1 MLGRFGSVR
10 ARTTV
15 AATVALGVTTVTGAL
30 VMMALLGRSQL
41 AGVQGPLE
49 QRAGQVAAMA
59 RAETLANPLSFPD
72 QPGAIVQVVDAH
84 GRAIAATD
92 ALKGRAPIGRVEDAQ
107 PLVLSAWTERLT
119 SDDESYRVVG
129 LTEQTPSGPVRV
141 FAAASLETVSDNMT
155 ELQIELAVG
164 LPLVFA
170 VVALISWQ
178 VVGRALRPV
187 ESIRAQ
193 VAEIGGSGHIDR
205 RIPEPAGHDEV
216 WRLARTMNEMLQRL
230 QEAAGR
236 QRQFVADA
244 SHELRSPLAS
254 LRTQLEVGRDYAH
267 RDDDGID
274 DQLAEVERMERLV
287 GDLLLLAKTDERRL
301 VVRSRPVDLR
311 GVVLDEAERARAQ
324 GRVRL
329 DTAAVTAATVN
340 GDPEGLARVVRNLL
354 ENATRYARERVEL
367 TLAEHDGR
375 VELSVADDGPGIPAE
390 ARERV
395 FERFARLDEGRARDA
410 GGTGLG
416 LAIVREVVVAH
427 GGSVTVDGAPGAR
440 FLISLP
446 RSVSE
451 S

>member
-164 LPLVFA
+164 LPLVLA

-236 QRQFVADA
+236 QRRFVADA

-324 GRVRL
+324 GRVRF

-340 GDPEGLARVVRNLL
+340 GDAEGLARVVRNLL

-395 FERFARLDEGRARDA
+395 FERFARLDEGRTRGA
-410 GGTGLG
+410 GGAGLG
-416 LAIVREVVVAH
+416 LAIVRELVQAH
-427 GGSVTVDGAPGAR
+427 GGSVTVGGGAR
-440 FLISLP
+440 FVVTLP
-446 RSVSE
+446 RPASSG
-451 S
+451 

>member
-1 MLGRFGSVR
+1 
-10 ARTTV
+10 
-15 AATVALGVTTVTGAL
+15 
-30 VMMALLGRSQL
+30 MALLGRSQL

-107 PLVLSAWTERLT
+107 PLVLSAWNERLT

-164 LPLVFA
+164 LPLVLA

-340 GDPEGLARVVRNLL
+340 GDPEGLAQVVRNLL

-395 FERFARLDEGRARDA
+395 FERFARLDEGRTRDA
-410 GGTGLG
+410 GGAGLG
-416 LAIVREVVVAH
+416 LAIVRELVQAH
-427 GGSVTVDGAPGAR
+427 GGSVTVGGGAR
-440 FLISLP
+440 FVVTLP
-446 RSVSE
+446 RPASSG
-451 S
+451 

>member
-15 AATVALGVTTVTGAL
+15 AATIALGVTTVTGAL

-59 RAETLANPLSFPD
+59 RTDTLRNPLSFPD
-72 QPGAIVQVVDAH
+72 QPGAIVQVVDAD
-84 GRAIAATD
+84 GRVIAATD

-164 LPLVFA
+164 LPLVLA

-236 QRQFVADA
+236 QRRFVADA

-324 GRVRL
+324 GRVRF

-340 GDPEGLARVVRNLL
+340 GDTEGLARVVRNLL

-395 FERFARLDEGRARDA
+395 FERFARLDEGRTRDA
-410 GGTGLG
+410 GGAGLG
-416 LAIVREVVVAH
+416 LAIVRELVQAH
-427 GGSVTVDGAPGAR
+427 GGSVTVGGGAR
-440 FLISLP
+440 FVVTLP
-446 RSVSE
+446 RPASSG
-451 S
+451 

>member
-15 AATVALGVTTVTGAL
+15 AATVALGVTTVTGAF

-41 AGVQGPLE
+41 AWVQGPLE

-107 PLVLSAWTERLT
+107 PLVLSAWNERLT

-164 LPLVFA
+164 LPLVLA

-395 FERFARLDEGRARDA
+395 FERFARLDEGRTRDA
-410 GGTGLG
+410 GGAGLG
-416 LAIVREVVVAH
+416 LAIVRELVQAH
-427 GGSVTVDGAPGAR
+427 GGSVTVGGGAR
-440 FLISLP
+440 FVVTLP
-446 RSVSE
+446 RPASSG
-451 S
+451 

>member
-164 LPLVFA
+164 LPLVLA

-236 QRQFVADA
+236 QRRFVADA

-324 GRVRL
+324 GRVRF

-395 FERFARLDEGRARDA
+395 FERFARLDEGRTRDA
-410 GGTGLG
+410 GGAGLG
-416 LAIVREVVVAH
+416 LAIVRELVQAH
-427 GGSVTVDGAPGAR
+427 GGSVTVGGGAR
-440 FLISLP
+440 FVVTLP
-446 RSVSE
+446 RPASSG
-451 S
+451 

>member
-1 MLGRFGSVR
+1 MLGRFRSVR

-15 AATVALGVTTVTGAL
+15 AATIALGVTTVTGAL
-30 VMMALLGRSQL
+30 VMLALLGRSQL

-59 RAETLANPLSFPD
+59 RSGTLRDPLSFPE
-72 QPGAIVQVVDAH
+72 QPGALVQVVDAKD
-84 GRAIAATD
+84 RVIAATD
-92 ALKGRAPIGRVEDAQ
+92 ALQGRAPIGRLEGSQ
-107 PLVLSAWTERLT
+107 PRVLSAWTERLT
-119 SDDESYRVVG
+119 SDDETYRVVG
-129 LTEQTPSGPVRV
+129 LTERTAFGPVRV
-141 FAAASLETVSDNMT
+141 FAAASLEAVSDNMT
-155 ELQIELAVG
+155 GLKIELAVG
-164 LPLVFA
+164 LPVVLA
-170 VVALISWQ
+170 LVALISWR

-193 VAEIGGSGHIDR
+193 VAEIGGSGRIDR

-230 QEAAGR
+230 QTAAER
-236 QRQFVADA
+236 QRRFVADA

-254 LRTQLEVGRDYAH
+254 LRTQLEVNRDYAH
-267 RDDDGID
+267 RGKGRID
-274 DQLAEVERMERLV
+274 DKLAEVERMERLV
-287 GDLLLLAKTDERRL
+287 GDLLLLAKADERRL

-311 GVVLDEAERARAQ
+311 EVVLDEVKRAGSGA
-324 GRVRL
+324 RVQL
-329 DTAAVTAATVN
+329 DTVGVTGATVH
-340 GDPEGLARVVRNLL
+340 GDREGLARVVRNLL
-354 ENATRYARERVEL
+354 DNATRYARQRVEL

-375 VELSVADDGPGIPAE
+375 VELSVADDGPGVPAA

-427 GGSVTVDGAPGAR
+427 GGSVTVHGAR

-446 RSVSE
+446 GSASG

>member
-15 AATVALGVTTVTGAL
+15 AATIALGVTTVTGAL

-41 AGVQGPLE
+41 AGIQGPLE

-59 RAETLANPLSFPD
+59 RTETLRNPLSFPD
-72 QPGAIVQVVDAH
+72 QPGAIVQVVDAD

-92 ALKGRAPIGRVEDAQ
+92 ALQGRAPIGRVEDAR
-107 PLVLSAWTERLT
+107 PRVLSAWTERLT

-129 LTEQTPSGPVRV
+129 LTERTPSGPVRV

-164 LPLVFA
+164 LPVVLA

-193 VAEIGGSGHIDR
+193 VAEIGGSGRIDR
-205 RIPEPAGHDEV
+205 RIPEPAGRDEV
-216 WRLARTMNEMLQRL
+216 WRLARTMNEMLERL
-230 QEAAGR
+230 QAAAGR
-236 QRQFVADA
+236 QRRFVADA

-267 RDDDGID
+267 RGDGGVD

-287 GDLLLLAKTDERRL
+287 GDLLLLAKADERRL

-311 GVVLDEAERARAQ
+311 GVVLDEAERARARA
-324 GRVRL
+324 GSRS
-329 DTAAVTAATVN
+329 
-340 GDPEGLARVVRNLL
+340 
-354 ENATRYARERVEL
+354 TRRR
-367 TLAEHDGR
+367 
-375 VELSVADDGPGIPAE
+375 
-390 ARERV
+390 
-395 FERFARLDEGRARDA
+395 
-410 GGTGLG
+410 
-416 LAIVREVVVAH
+416 
-427 GGSVTVDGAPGAR
+427 
-440 FLISLP
+440 
-446 RSVSE
+446 
-451 S
+451 